1 MCSKLK
7 RIFELYFFKKEYFI
21 SAMMN
26 WNLLTSEAQ
35 LTELLEKSKVNPQV
49 IFKHSTRCS
58 TSSMI
63 KNRIERESVPPGIDF
78 HFLDLIAN
86 RSLSNKVAE
95 DFKVNHE
102 SPQVLL
108 VRNGECV
115 YHESHYAIF
124 MEEIAAQ
131 SMRA

>member
-1 MCSKLK
+1 MGSKLK

-26 WNLLTSEAQ
+26 WNILTSEAQ

-58 TSSMI
+58 ISSMI

-86 RSLSNKVAE
+86 RSLSNRVAE

-115 YHESHYAIF
+115 YHESHYAIY
-124 MEEIAAQ
+124 MEEIAVQ

>member
-1 MCSKLK
+1 
-7 RIFELYFFKKEYFI
+7 
-21 SAMMN
+21 MMN

-58 TSSMI
+58 ISSMI

-86 RSLSNKVAE
+86 RSLSNRVAE

-115 YHESHYAIF
+115 YHESHYAIY
-124 MEEIAAQ
+124 MEEIAVQ